1 MSKRRFNIAEILESV
16 DSIVTT
22 KKYNNYNKK
31 KIIDKYR
38 QFSNKKIDM
47 IFNRDTEKIIIDAE
61 NSQDNK
67 KNNNIS
73 IESTFEN
80 YKKTLILDNEFIEG
94 NENVTEENYLE
105 EKIFSLEEKVLDEN
119 STEETHLEEKVFPLK
134 KEHTKGGD
142 LAEGKQKNFIDASE
156 ELKEENLKQKEKIKD
171 LNILLD
177 SFISQKRYTE
187 LDDKIKLYQEDNAIL
202 RKKIFDL
209 SDKETALRLQLTDLE
224 ISENYEKGKN
234 KQFEQSSILKSENTN
249 SLNEEILTLKKKNEY
264 SENELIKIK
273 DDKEFS
279 KRNNDEKLKFY
290 REENAK
296 IIIDKNEILRKLENT
311 KDQLS
316 ANENNK
322 HELRLALDNLNQILV
337 SSNIETRTF
346 SSKSEN
352 SSPEYNTE
360 NPVKRNNERKEKI
373 YKKSKTKLDDASLDY
388 LIKEIFSK

>member
-142 LAEGKQKNFIDASE
+142 LAEGKQ
-156 ELKEENLKQKEKIKD
+156 
-171 LNILLD
+171 
-177 SFISQKRYTE
+177 
-187 LDDKIKLYQEDNAIL
+187 
-202 RKKIFDL
+202 
-209 SDKETALRLQLTDLE
+209 
-224 ISENYEKGKN
+224 
-234 KQFEQSSILKSENTN
+234 NT
-249 SLNEEILTLKKKNEY
+249 
-264 SENELIKIK
+264 
-273 DDKEFS
+273 
-279 KRNNDEKLKFY
+279 
-290 REENAK
+290 
-296 IIIDKNEILRKLENT
+296 
-311 KDQLS
+311 
-316 ANENNK
+316 
-322 HELRLALDNLNQILV
+322 
-337 SSNIETRTF
+337 
-346 SSKSEN
+346 
-352 SSPEYNTE
+352 
-360 NPVKRNNERKEKI
+360 
-373 YKKSKTKLDDASLDY
+373 
-388 LIKEIFSK
+388 